1 MAITFPTT
9 LDTLVNNVDN
19 VDTVVAQDIN
29 DLNDAVEALET
40 KIGIDN
46 SAVSTSIDYILK
58 NKIWPV
64 GSIYINAGVSTNPA
78 TLLGFGTWAAF
89 GAGKMIIG
97 IDSGDADF
105 DALTDTGGAKNATL
119 TTTELPAHAHTGSSL
134 GNEAAHVHAGPSHVH
149 AVTDGGHAHSPL
161 NGGSDMQYAG
171 TGSSKEGLN
180 AGSTITLN
188 ATTASATTGI
198 SINAGGTGNTGAGSS
213 HTHSL
218 TIASAGSGTAF
229 SIMNPYVTAYCWK
242 RTA

>member
-1 MAITFPTT
+1 MAINFPTS
-9 LDTLVNNVDN
+9 LDNLTNNVDN

-29 DLNDAVEALET
+29 DLNDAVEALEA
-40 KIGIDN
+40 KVGIDN

-78 TLLGFGTWAAF
+78 TLLGFGTWVAF

-105 DALTDTGGAKNATL
+105 DALTDTGGAKAATL

-134 GNEAAHVHAGPSHVH
+134 GNEAAHTHTGPSHQH
-149 AVTDGGHAHSPL
+149 GVTDGGHTHSSL
-161 NGGSDMQYAG
+161 NGGSVMQYAG
-171 TGSSKEGLN
+171 SGSTKEGL
-180 AGSTITLN
+180 ASGSTITLN
-188 ATTASATTGI
+188 ATTASATTGV
-198 SINAGGTGNTGAGSS
+198 SIDAAGTGNTGAGSS

-218 TIASAGSGTAF
+218 TIASAGSGSSF
-229 SIMNPYVTAYCWK
+229 SIMNPYVTAYMWK
-242 RTA
+242 RTV